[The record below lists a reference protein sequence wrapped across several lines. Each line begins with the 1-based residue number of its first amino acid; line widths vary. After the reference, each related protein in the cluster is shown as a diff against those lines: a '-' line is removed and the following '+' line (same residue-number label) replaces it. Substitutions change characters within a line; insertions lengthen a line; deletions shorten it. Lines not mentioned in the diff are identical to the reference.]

1 MNTDEPSDAPIVAL
15 LDGIREE
22 ACGQL
27 TAGSVV
33 GDTLAANALPGT
45 RIVAAIAV
53 FHVFFLVGAFLLIGW
68 THLFGSHPFRF
79 SMDDRCGSV
88 TLPLECF
95 YSNR

>member
-1 MNTDEPSDAPIVAL
+1 MNTDEPSDAPIVAS

-22 ACGQL
+22 TCRQL

-33 GDTLAANALPGT
+33 GDTLAANAFPGA

-53 FHVFFLVGAFLLIGW
+53 LHVFFLVGAFLLIGW

-79 SMDDRCGSV
+79 SVDERCGSM
-88 TLPLECF
+88 TIPLE
-95 YSNR
+95 